1 MLIGGRFTFE
11 GTDKESV
18 INNIINQMRQQGTGM
33 KLSENKAGLAGGD
46 TDFTFG
52 FGNTQHRITVQ
63 DKFSNEG
70 NGWNGIGAQGIS
82 NGFNFYLNS
91 MFDVVK
97 YRSKNPGLSDQEINN
112 YLDKEFYAGSS
123 YSSIEEDISN
133 QINSQIEQL
142 WVETMTSN
150 SNFAAWLE

>member
-1 MLIGGRFTFE
+1 
-11 GTDKESV
+11 
-18 INNIINQMRQQGTGM
+18 
-33 KLSENKAGLAGGD
+33 
-46 TDFTFG
+46 
-52 FGNTQHRITVQ
+52 
-63 DKFSNEG
+63 
-70 NGWNGIGAQGIS
+70 
-82 NGFNFYLNS
+82 